1 MLTTFSA
8 RKGPLADLSK
18 LWPFLAIGFM
28 FASTATAQSLS
39 AITGEIVTDGGQ
51 PIAGVMVQASPWKS
65 CCPAQQDSATSDE
78 KGEFLLQH
86 GGAVIHFLKDNF
98 QPETVVVKP
107 GTSKVRV
114 TMYPSANSLKVPI
127 CARPERG
134 GKQVDWGKYGPR
146 FTVPVNDVTIKGGK
160 PDTDYV
166 KYVVR
171 LKKGKS
177 YLEFWFGPYALSS
190 EPDDEQFVN
199 SSDFSQR
206 NIVVAGGVI
215 GMDSWGHLRGG
226 DSWRQTVIV
235 GQGGAIYVRV
245 PVGKSTV
252 FDRIIN
258 SICTV
263 PYPSQ

>member
-1 MLTTFSA
+1 M
-8 RKGPLADLSK
+8 
-18 LWPFLAIGFM
+18 LWPFLAIELA
-28 FASTATAQSLS
+28 FASPTLAQSALPL
-39 AITGEIVTDGGQ
+39 TGTVVTDDGL
-51 PIAGVMVQASPWKS
+51 PMAGVMVQGRLWKD
-65 CCPAQQDSATSDE
+65 CCPAQQDSATSNE
-78 KGEFLLQH
+78 KGEFRLEH
-86 GGAVIHFLKDNF
+86 GGLVIHFLKDNL
-98 QPETVVVKP
+98 QPETIVLKP
-107 GTSKVRV
+107 GVSKVRV
-114 TMYPSANSLKVPI
+114 TVHRSTNSLSVPI
-127 CARPERG
+127 CGRPRRG
-134 GKQVDWGKYGPR
+134 EKQIGQKYGPR
-146 FTVPVNDVTIKGGK
+146 FTVPVHIVTIKGGK

-166 KYVVR
+166 KYVIMP
-171 LKKGKS
+171 KKGKS

-206 NIVVAGGVI
+206 NIAVAGGGI

-235 GQGGAIYVRV
+235 GHGGAVYVRA
-245 PVGKSTV
+245 SASEATV